1 MSRED
6 EVGQDLPDSLS
17 DTALPDSPG
26 QELVS
31 ETWLGPLPAP
41 ADLEAFERAVPGSA
55 ETILQSFK
63 AEGSHRRARED
74 RESRA
79 WAFAVRIGA
88 IWPPLIDTLL
98 VVGGFALV
106 ATGNTPAGLAAWG
119 IEGALM
125 LVSRILAHLQ
135 QRQPRESTQQVGTV
149 NVGDVQINQQV
160 DR

>member
-6 EVGQDLPDSLS
+6 EVRENLPDSLS
-17 DTALPDSPG
+17 DAALPDSPQ

-63 AEGSHRRARED
+63 AEGTHRRARED

-79 WAFAVRIGA
+79 WVFAVRTGA

-106 ATGNTPAGLAAWG
+106 ATGNTPAGLVAWG

-125 LVSRILAHLQ
+125 LASRILAHLQ
-135 QRQPRESTQQVGTV
+135 QRQPRESAQQVGTV

-160 DR
+160 ER